1 MKSTIL
7 SILEFVSVFLLAVE
21 AIKLE
26 NLSWLKDKSL
36 KASDFLNPRI
46 EFVENYTPP
55 STFIGRH
62 IFRIFIAVNFLIALA
77 ILLWVGLYFDVK
89 IRYLPPENAAD
100 WAAVFFMLLFTPMIG
115 GIFYTIVLKILSL
128 AVKALTWIENST
140 RSGVVGIIGFLFY
153 AIQFFAK

>member
-62 IFRIFIAVNFLIALA
+62 IFRIFIAVNFLIGLA

-89 IRYLPPENAAD
+89 IRYLPPEKRSR
-100 WAAVFFMLLFTPMIG
+100 LG
-115 GIFYTIVLKILSL
+115 SCVLHAS
-128 AVKALTWIENST
+128 
-140 RSGVVGIIGFLFY
+140 FLP
-153 AIQFFAK
+153 Q

>member
-46 EFVENYTPP
+46 EFVEKLHP
-55 STFIGRH
+55 S
-62 IFRIFIAVNFLIALA
+62 
-77 ILLWVGLYFDVK
+77 
-89 IRYLPPENAAD
+89 
-100 WAAVFFMLLFTPMIG
+100 
-115 GIFYTIVLKILSL
+115 
-128 AVKALTWIENST
+128 
-140 RSGVVGIIGFLFY
+140 
-153 AIQFFAK
+153 